1 MKVSAN
7 WPLGSEDISG
17 KWRGFFQKASS
28 VRGLGVAEQTCLF
41 PTVTYAS
48 LPQALLLTEDAETP
62 SFLSTLTA
70 PVWLVAKSVLTMN
83 VNFLAYLVIKG

>member
-1 MKVSAN
+1 M
-7 WPLGSEDISG
+7 
-17 KWRGFFQKASS
+17 
-28 VRGLGVAEQTCLF
+28 AEQTCLF

-48 LPQALLLTEDAETP
+48 LPQALFLTEDAETP